1 MPPVY
6 APLPG
11 RRVRG
16 ISRGMSRPSWTF
28 AQMSKASKSASS
40 SAGGTTTVGDFAMAA
55 QLSPETRSVLQ
66 QYLAGALTLDGLDDW
81 LTQAEYDADL
91 SRDERD
97 ALAVIT
103 LAVIEAGEGLG
114 STEDIRQAVEATLL
128 ADSALPLP

>member
-1 MPPVY
+1 M
-6 APLPG
+6 
-11 RRVRG
+11 
-16 ISRGMSRPSWTF
+16 
-28 AQMSKASKSASS
+28 
-40 SAGGTTTVGDFAMAA
+40 GDFAMAA

-81 LTQAEYDADL
+81 LTQAEYDADI